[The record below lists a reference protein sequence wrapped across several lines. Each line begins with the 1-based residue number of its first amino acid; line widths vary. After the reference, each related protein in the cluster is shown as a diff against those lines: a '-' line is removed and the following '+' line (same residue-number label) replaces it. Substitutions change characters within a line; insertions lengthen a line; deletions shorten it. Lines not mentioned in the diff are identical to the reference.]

1 MLADAARF
9 LQQTLPQQGASGPE
23 QAHAPTAVPIPSG
36 PPPPNPKAAAQATVQ
51 GTPVTLAS
59 LSAQLDSLRAMVGN
73 PEVRTCAV
81 DDLHLASASL
91 DDLLRERISLRESV
105 ERYEAKVCEAC
116 PTLPTVSTALLDSG
130 ATHAVIPYNPQLNN
144 LERVPVT
151 LAGDSRE
158 EWWRTQGGTLV
169 VPPMSGQG
177 TNEPKGQTILP
188 LGALVEQL
196 GCRVTWS
203 KRQGLKVTH
212 PSLGVLRTG
221 VSSNTCPYLQEG
233 QALQLIAEL
242 EANRLDGLRE
252 QVDTLE
258 CRLREVMNP
267 LNPTEAL

>member
-1 MLADAARF
+1 
-9 LQQTLPQQGASGPE
+9 
-23 QAHAPTAVPIPSG
+23 
-36 PPPPNPKAAAQATVQ
+36 
-51 GTPVTLAS
+51 
-59 LSAQLDSLRAMVGN
+59 MVGN

-116 PTLPTVSTALLDSG
+116 PTLPTVSTAQLDSG
-130 ATHAVIPYNPQLNN
+130 ATHAVIPDNPQLNN

-169 VPPMSGQG
+169 VPPMSGPG